1 MVKVEFLS
9 LPLQNAAYNIKCEKK
24 KMVNTDVLITP
35 NIVKREYHHNW
46 HFYHFLLLN
55 LSHYDHVYMLQNSKS
70 QNLEN
75 V

>member
-1 MVKVEFLS
+1 
-9 LPLQNAAYNIKCEKK
+9 
-24 KMVNTDVLITP
+24 MVNTDVLITP

-55 LSHYDHVYMLQNSKS
+55 LSHYDHVYIVQNSTS
-70 QNLEN
+70 QILEN